1 MIKLVFDPPLKY
13 FTEREVEMGR
23 DVPIHLLNNIL
34 PTIKVLDALREE
46 YGKSIFINSSYRSPE
61 YNKAVKG
68 KPKSLHLEFNAI
80 DFTVENRKDL
90 GKLFNILEEWDAEKG
105 KFSFLPKVNGNMGI
119 GLYTGRFIHL
129 DTRSILSRP
138 APARWR
144 G

>member
-1 MIKLVFDPPLKY
+1 MIGLVIVPSLKY
-13 FTEREVEMGR
+13 FTEREIEMGR
-23 DVPIHLLNNIL
+23 DIPPSVIDNII
-34 PTIKVLDALREE
+34 PTVRILDELREV
-46 YGKSIFINSSYRSPE
+46 YGKPIFINSSYRSPE